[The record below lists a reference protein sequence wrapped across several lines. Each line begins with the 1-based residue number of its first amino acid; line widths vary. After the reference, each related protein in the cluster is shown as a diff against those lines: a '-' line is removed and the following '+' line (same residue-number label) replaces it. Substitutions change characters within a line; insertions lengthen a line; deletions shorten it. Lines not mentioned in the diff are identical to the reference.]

1 MTKIAIVGSRGLDD
15 SRVEAAIE
23 KALETESRNGLV
35 IISGGAAGVDRIAED
50 WAKRNKIAV
59 HVIRPDWQ
67 TNGMAAGY
75 LRNTDIV
82 LASDR
87 VLAIWDGQ
95 SKGTADTVRK
105 AHQYDRPVE
114 VVKMKPMVEETA
126 RLSSSRW
133 YMLSPIAFS
142 GLVFDGIPYDS
153 AEAAFWGY
161 RAEDKEDSIRISRM
175 SPATAKHEGPKPKAR
190 EGWNRE
196 MAITTM
202 EDILIARMNAKPA
215 LRKILAET
223 GSSMIVNDV
232 KGSGQFWGYDTHT
245 RIGANQIGLILMR
258 IRERSKVGNATAI
271 AEGVLAGF
279 KPGMVEAV
287 LGRTPEQ
294 SRLFQIDTT
303 EIVKP
308 YDALVASIE
317 KDGLTENNRWNFCN
331 ISGNGETIPEDKQ
344 EVIARLT
351 ILKKQAIQQA
361 RFESENS
368 IVPMPLDFEYGPPQV
383 FSSRIGDSITR
394 KVTPTHAIA
403 KKVVK
408 KREGFKSTTRRPM
421 STAGTGFGT
430 ISLKYNSLPSLDE
443 RDAKSNDQIFQ
454 SVKGAGFTDAEAHSF
469 VNRIISRRRKQR
481 IDNQI
486 EMERIA

>member
-59 HVIRPDWQ
+59 HVIRPDWK

-245 RIGANQIGLILMR
+245 KIGANQIGLILMR

-287 LGRTPEQ
+287 IKQTSML
-294 SRLFQIDTT
+294 D
-303 EIVKP
+303 
-308 YDALVASIE
+308 
-317 KDGLTENNRWNFCN
+317 
-331 ISGNGETIPEDKQ
+331 EDNMQ
-344 EVIARLT
+344 FDV
-351 ILKKQAIQQA
+351 
-361 RFESENS
+361 
-368 IVPMPLDFEYGPPQV
+368 VPMPLDFEYGPPQV

-443 RDAKSNDQIFQ
+443 MDAKSNDQIFQ
-454 SVKGAGFTDAEAHSF
+454 SVKDAGFTDAEAHSF